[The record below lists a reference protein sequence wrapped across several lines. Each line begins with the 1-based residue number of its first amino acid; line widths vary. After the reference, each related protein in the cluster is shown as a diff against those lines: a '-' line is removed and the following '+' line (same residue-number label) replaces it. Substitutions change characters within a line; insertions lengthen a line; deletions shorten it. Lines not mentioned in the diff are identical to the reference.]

1 MLPLLRAGLALWL
14 AAGAYAQP
22 AAQQFDELT
31 AVLSAA
37 RSRGCEGR
45 PGAERRLLPV
55 RQLSEAAQRIAA
67 GEPHRDA
74 AKRSGYR
81 ATRLFVGTMTG
92 HRTAAAVAS
101 TMATKYCKA
110 LTDPSLTDV
119 GLHRQGDAYWIVLAA
134 PFAPPPPAA
143 AADVAA
149 RILALTNEAR
159 SRPRKC
165 GARMFEA
172 AAPVA
177 PNPLL
182 DRAAAI
188 HAGDMAQHSYL
199 EHEGRDAA
207 SPADRVDRAGYRWR
221 SVGENIASGQTTPEE
236 VVQEWLASPT
246 HCATLMNPGFT
257 HMGVAYAVD
266 VNSEAGIYWAQVF
279 GRPGSAR

>member
-1 MLPLLRAGLALWL
+1 MLPLLWAGLAIWL
-14 AAGAYAQP
+14 AAAAYAQP
-22 AAQQFDELT
+22 AAPQQLDELM
-31 AVLSAA
+31 AMLSAA

-45 PGAERRLLPV
+45 PGLGNRLRPV
-55 RQLSEAAQRIAA
+55 PQLGEAAQRIAR

-81 ATRLFVGTMTG
+81 AMRLFVGTMSG
-92 HRTAAAVAS
+92 YRTAAAVAS
-101 TMATKYCKA
+101 TMAAKYCKA
-110 LTDPSLTDV
+110 LTDPSLTDI
-119 GLHRQGDAYWIVLAA
+119 GIHRQGDSYWIVLAA
-134 PFAPPPPAA
+134 PFAPPPLAA
-143 AADVAA
+143 TAVVAA
-149 RILALTNEAR
+149 RILALTNDAR
-159 SRPRKC
+159 SYSRQC
-165 GARMFEA
+165 GTRMFEA

-182 DRAAAI
+182 DRAAAV
-188 HAGDMAQHSYL
+188 HARDMAQHSYL

-236 VVQEWLASPT
+236 VVREWIASPT

-257 HMGVAYAVD
+257 DMGVAYAVD

-279 GRPGSAR
+279 GRPR